1 MEIQDLLASYFEGYD
16 DLQDALRDMPIEMWD
31 FKPGPDKWS
40 VREIIIHLLDS
51 EVNSYV
57 RFRKIIAENSSTVMP
72 YDQDK
77 WANNLNYSAQ
87 SIDTSLELFKYLRL
101 INFTLFK
108 DIPVEAWNNFMMHP
122 ERGKISLYEHLQET
136 TEHVGIHIKQMKRNY
151 ENWQKFKKS

>member
-1 MEIQDLLASYFEGYD
+1 MELQELLASYFDGYD

-57 RFRKIIAENSSTVMP
+57 RFRKIIAENGSAVTP
-72 YDQDK
+72 YNQDM
-77 WANNLNYSAQ
+77 WAKNLNYSVQ

-108 DIPVEAWNNFMMHP
+108 DVPEAAWNNYMMHP
-122 ERGKISLYEHLQET
+122 ERGKISLYELLQET
-136 TEHVGIHIKQMKRNY
+136 TEHVGVHIKQMKRNY